1 MNDNERPNKS
11 IRILAVIL
19 LLFLLVLFSFAA
31 IMPLP
36 SKSEFQTNKSCVES
50 EGVSLQ
56 QQQFQ
61 EEKIQDQLECS
72 SDSNNELLKLFIFG
86 IVNIDGLTM
95 WVLGVDRRLV
105 VLKMMHEKRMIQASD
120 IADSTDRS
128 LQNISY
134 AMRELEEQGLI
145 KCLTPGKHTWKKY
158 IPTEKGTK
166 VFEKLKKNKF
176 IS

>member
-11 IRILAVIL
+11 LRILIVIL
-19 LLFLLVLFSFAA
+19 LLVLFSFAA

-36 SKSEFQTNKSCVES
+36 SKSEFQTNKPCVES
-50 EGVSLQ
+50 ESVSLQ

-72 SDSNNELLKLFIFG
+72 SDSNKELLKLFILG

-166 VFEKLKKNKF
+166 VFEKLKKNNF
-176 IS
+176 IT